1 MLPLVLARIDPP
13 QIIGLVVVVISVLSW
28 LVNVIQGNNPDGMP
42 RPKQQKP
49 KPRPSRNE
57 LEDLLQELNVEKR
70 KPNPP
75 PPPPRQAKP
84 QVDRSRQKQKAPRPG
99 APPPYAPSRPA
110 TSRPAAPIPDLKVVP
125 SIASIGG
132 AVRSQHLG
140 HRVDDAVALDIASG
154 VEQDLG
160 VRAPLAQPISVA
172 VHPLVKVLRDP
183 NGMRQAV
190 LLNEILQRPKS
201 LRH

>member
-1 MLPLVLARIDPP
+1 MLPLVLARVDPP

-57 LEDLLQELNVEKR
+57 LEDLLQELTVEKR
-70 KPNPP
+70 KPNPA
-75 PPPPRQAKP
+75 PPPPRPPKP
-84 QVDRSRQKQKAPRPG
+84 QADRSRQKQKAPRPG

-110 TSRPAAPIPDLKVVP
+110 TKASDLKSAP
-125 SIASIGG
+125 SLPKSNIGG
-132 AVRSQHLG
+132 TVRSQQLG
-140 HRVDDAVALDIASG
+140 HRVDDAVALDITSG
-154 VEQDLG
+154 VQQDLG
-160 VRAPLAQPISVA
+160 MRAPIVSTPSPT
-172 VHPLVKVLRDP
+172 VHPLVSVLRDP
-183 NGMRQAV
+183 NGVRQAV